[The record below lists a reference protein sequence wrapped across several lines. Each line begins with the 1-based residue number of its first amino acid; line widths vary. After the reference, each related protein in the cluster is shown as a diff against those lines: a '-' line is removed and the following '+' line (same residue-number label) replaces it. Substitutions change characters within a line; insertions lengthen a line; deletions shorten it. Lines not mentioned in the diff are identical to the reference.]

1 MLIKLNVETKAR
13 QEIQEITALVRQ
25 TLAEH
30 PIPEGVCLLFTPH
43 TTAGL
48 TINSYRDPSTWLD
61 LKDEMDRLVPTRI
74 DFHHIFDTPS
84 DASGHIKSSLVGVE
98 LSVIVEQGQLLLGD
112 SQGIFFWEFDG
123 PRSRSVYVKLL
134 QG

>member
-1 MLIKLNVETKAR
+1 MLIKLNVETEAR
-13 QEIQEITALVRQ
+13 QEIRDITARVRD
-25 TLAEH
+25 TLAKN
-30 PIPEGVCLLFTPH
+30 PISEGICLLFTPH

-48 TINSYRDPSTWLD
+48 TINSYRDPATLAD
-61 LKDEMDRLVPTRI
+61 LSDEIDRLVPTRI

-84 DASGHIKSSLVGVE
+84 DASGHIKASLIGVE
-98 LSVIVEQGQLLLGD
+98 LSVIVEQGKLLLGN

-134 QG
+134 AG